1 VGKKQQQQRC
11 CLSMK
16 MGQKKISACVSASFG
31 CMTSKEG
38 AHNVRSR
45 KKRKETTTAQFS
57 NEKPQNKNSFW
68 FKTFFFFNGAL
79 VIIFKMNQR

>member
-1 VGKKQQQQRC
+1 VLFINENGPKEK
-11 CLSMK
+11 
-16 MGQKKISACVSASFG
+16 KKISACVSASFG

-68 FKTFFFFNGAL
+68 FKTFFFFFQWCACNHFQNEPK
-79 VIIFKMNQR
+79 VK